1 MVNPVIGRYTMSVLK
16 VRCSDGLLVEVDAE
30 VALKVGTLKDLL
42 FASELPLKN
51 VSSETLEKIVKAV
64 KTPENTLA
72 KVNLLF
78 NVDVSTKPYPKL
90 LHCQ

>member
-16 VRCSDGLLVEVDAE
+16 VRCSDGLLVEVDVE
-30 VALKVGTLKDLL
+30 VVLKVGILKDLL
-42 FASELPLKN
+42 FASELPLRN
-51 VSSETLEKIVKAV
+51 ISSKTLEKIVKAV

-72 KVNLLF
+72 KVNLSF

>member
-1 MVNPVIGRYTMSVLK
+1 MSVLK

-51 VSSETLEKIVKAV
+51 VSSETLEKIVKAA

-72 KVNLLF
+72 KVNLLTLF
-78 NVDVSTKPYPKL
+78 SFTAQFTNTSNDLPSFSLSGWPIP
-90 LHCQ
+90 